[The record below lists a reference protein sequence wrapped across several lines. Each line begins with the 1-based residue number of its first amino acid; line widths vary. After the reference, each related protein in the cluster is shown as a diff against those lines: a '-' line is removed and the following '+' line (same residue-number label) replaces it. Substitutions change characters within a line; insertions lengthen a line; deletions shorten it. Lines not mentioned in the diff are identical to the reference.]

1 MKNIDQRTTFKN
13 VSKFLKS
20 TINNLLNLT
29 GMHKADLKQP
39 ISNDLSNVNKDDP
52 ALKEYFYYV
61 SVLNCVQKALD
72 NMTEPC
78 KQILIKRYL
87 DDLTSERVALSV
99 NLSATSVDRYSSY
112 GAVEFAQRF
121 IYYQQINHVAPLID
135 LVAYK

>member
-52 ALKEYFYYV
+52 ALKEYFYYA

-87 DDLTSERVALSV
+87 DDLTSERVALSI
-99 NLSATSVDRYSSY
+99 NLSATSVDRYSSH

-121 IYYQQINHVAPLID
+121 IYYQQINHVTPLID